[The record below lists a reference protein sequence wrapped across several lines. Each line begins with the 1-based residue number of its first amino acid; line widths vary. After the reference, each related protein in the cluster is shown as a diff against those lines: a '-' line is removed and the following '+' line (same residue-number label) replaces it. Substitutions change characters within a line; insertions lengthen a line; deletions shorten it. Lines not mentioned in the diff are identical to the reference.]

1 MSKLDVFLAIILVL
15 WLSLVG
21 LGWATLIIAILA
33 LYLVCRA
40 IHSVSVLVGKKGT
53 ICILVASIMTFV
65 LI

>member
-1 MSKLDVFLAIILVL
+1 MSKLDVFLAIILVM
-15 WLSLVG
+15 WLSVVG

-40 IHSVSVLVGKKGT
+40 IHSVHMLVGKKGS
-53 ICILVASIMTFV
+53 ICILVASILTFI